1 MHIARMHCA
10 HCKDALCTLQ
20 GCTVHI
26 ARMHCAQG
34 FARVGG
40 MDVGFLELVNLFYCI
55 HLDMVLYIMAVVYGI
70 RQYSPLACLL
80 D

>member
-10 HCKDALCTLQ
+10 HCKDALCTGFCKGGGH
-20 GCTVHI
+20 GC
-26 ARMHCAQG
+26 G
-34 FARVGG
+34 
-40 MDVGFLELVNLFYCI
+40 LVLFYCI
-55 HLDMVLYIMAVVYGI
+55 HLDMVLYVMAVVYGI